1 MPLVGI
7 GISSV
12 RQSSGSAPVPYIV
25 AEGGTITRDGDYLVH
40 FFPAG
45 TFNFNV
51 LSNNGGYSLSMLGAA
66 AGAAGGGTNNGGAA
80 GGGGGDVKEV
90 SFVPTVRSYALT
102 VGSGGLT
109 QGVES
114 GLNGGNTTFE
124 TESGTETL
132 LGGGGGGSGNNTVEG
147 DGVSGGSGG
156 GMGFNR
162 AGVTGLAIGLGHN
175 GGSTNSD
182 GGGGG
187 GGMGSVGQNCT
198 SAIGGNGGTGL
209 ASSISGT
216 LKYYGCGGGGGSF
229 LNATPGLGGNS
240 TGGNGGYV
248 SGGVL
253 QNPTNPIANSGS
265 GGGGSANDASVT
277 VKTGT
282 NGADGCV
289 VVRYLSPSVVTSF
302 NYETVLSN
310 A

>member
-1 MPLVGI
+1 MPGI
-7 GISSV
+7 KVAISPAFNKLIPSGIT
-12 RQSSGSAPVPYIV
+12 YIV

-40 FFPAG
+40 EFPAG

-51 LSNNGGYSLSMLGAA
+51 LSNNGGYSLDMLGAA
-66 AGAAGGGTNNGGAA
+66 AGAAGGGTNNGGAG
-80 GGGGGDVKEV
+80 GGGGGDVLEV
-90 SFVPTVRSYALT
+90 SFIPTVRSYALT
-102 VGSGGLT
+102 VGAGGLT

-147 DGVSGGSGG
+147 DGIPGGSGG

-162 AGVTGLAIGLGHN
+162 AGVTGIATGLGNN
-175 GGSTNSD
+175 GGSTNND

-187 GGMGSVGQNCT
+187 GGIGSIGQNCT

-248 SGGVL
+248 SGGI
-253 QNPTNPIANSGS
+253 QPPTNPVANSGS
-265 GGGGSANDASVT
+265 GGGGSGNDATGT

-282 NGADGCV
+282 NGADGV
-289 VVRYLSPSVVTSF
+289 LYVRYLFPSLFTSF